1 MKTYKKNSNQ
11 LLQSIIYLLS
21 ILILLSCEVVV
32 EDETHHDDGDGAKN
46 QNYSAS
52 EPFSYNIAIINQ
64 NYLRLNTINGN
75 IEIIGIDNGTSVNI
89 SGDRIVKSDSRSDA
103 EGHLEYLQ
111 VEIYENENDI
121 VIKTDQPNESNGR
134 EYKIDYYI
142 EIPSNWQVYID
153 HVNGSI
159 DITNI
164 KNDVDISLV
173 NGTTNLDDITGN
185 VDVSI
190 VNGTFTGYITVPLNG
205 YCRVNLV
212 NGILNLNIP
221 TTTSADFNASVVTGS
236 IHLNGLVLKNLTT
249 TPTHTSGILGEGSGD
264 IHIEIVNGPI
274 TVNGF

>member
-21 ILILLSCEVVV
+21 ILLLLSCEVVV
-32 EDETHHDDGDGAKN
+32 EDETHHDEGDGAKN

-52 EPFSYNIAIINQ
+52 EPFSYNIEIINQ

-75 IEIIGIDNGTSVNI
+75 IEIIGIDNGTNVNI
-89 SGDRIVKSDSRSDA
+89 SGDRIVKSDSHSDA
-103 EGHLEYLQ
+103 EEQLEYLQ
-111 VEIYENENDI
+111 VEIYENENGI
-121 VIKTDQPNESNGR
+121 VIKTDQPNDSNGR

-153 HVNGSI
+153 HVNGTI

-164 KNDVDISLV
+164 KNNLDIS
-173 NGTTNLDDITGN
+173 
-185 VDVSI
+185 
-190 VNGTFTGYITVPLNG
+190 
-205 YCRVNLV
+205 LV

-221 TTTSADFNASVVTGS
+221 TTTSANFNASVVTGS
-236 IHLNGLVLKNLTT
+236 IHLNGLVLKNLNT

-264 IHIEIVNGPI
+264 LHIEIVNGSI